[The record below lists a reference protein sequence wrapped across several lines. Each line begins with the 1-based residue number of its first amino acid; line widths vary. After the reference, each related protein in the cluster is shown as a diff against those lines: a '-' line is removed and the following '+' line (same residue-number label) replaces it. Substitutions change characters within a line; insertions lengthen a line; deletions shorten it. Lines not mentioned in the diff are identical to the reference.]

1 MVRVV
6 PTQQQRR
13 RRRRISLARAD
24 THSRSFV
31 RSLDYSQEG
40 RGGERG
46 QRHDRQRQ
54 RLSSLRRVVRCS
66 RASWLSLYNQAPT
79 HPCTQASTTSIS
91 SHQATGARN
100 SSHSCARSQRLLL
113 RHHNVFV
120 SYIAHAAKRN
130 PSISRCTLYLSFKR
144 CRALSCLAL
153 AITSSSSPPCFP
165 RHSCTNES
173 PSHPAP

>member
-66 RASWLSLYNQAPT
+66 RASRLSLYNQAPT
-79 HPCTQASTTSIS
+79 HAPKQAPPPPAVTKPP
-91 SHQATGARN
+91 APRN
-100 SSHSCARSQRLLL
+100 SSHSRARSQPLLL
-113 RHHNVFV
+113 RHHHVFV

-144 CRALSCLAL
+144 CRALLSRSRNHVQQL
-153 AITSSSSPPCFP
+153 SSILSSPLLYQ
-165 RHSCTNES
+165 
-173 PSHPAP
+173 